1 MILLKVK
8 GTKSWLDP
16 QSNRSLAANL
26 SARLWQ
32 RCQGRRGVFLTLTY
46 RRDEYRDALDLYRLQ
61 SEQQHV
67 PLFLRKVSRFVGQS
81 FKGNWF
87 CKMEFQKGGWVHWHI
102 IVLGIDRIP
111 HADLTRLWGRGHVWI
126 HRLNERRVRYCCK
139 YVSKGAPVP
148 AWLYGERPKS
158 VKVVRV
164 SPGFWGDTPQ
174 APERPKPEPDPLD
187 EPRKRFPFWKTIGQR
202 IEESRRTV
210 VVRCAETGRVA
221 TCQADF
227 GTLLVRL
234 LERSCGVVGND
245 RGWVV
250 VDAGMADIE
259 GVLGSTAGDAGVR
272 PAAVA
277 AATPAASAAG
287 LHLKE
292 VHNRDAPGTIPV
304 IPGWLR
310 ALLEER
316 LTVDDAGRGAVA

>member
-16 QSNRSLAANL
+16 QSNRALASNL
-26 SARLWQ
+26 SRRLWE
-32 RCQGRRGVFLTLTY
+32 RCQGRRGVFVTLTY
-46 RRDEYRDALDLYRLQ
+46 RRDEYRDALDLYRVQ

-67 PLFLRKVSRFVGQS
+67 PLFLRKVARHTGRN

-102 IVLGIDRIP
+102 IILGIERIP
-111 HADLTRLWGRGHVWI
+111 HAELTAMWGKGHVWI

-148 AWLYGERPKS
+148 AWLYGEPAKS

-164 SPGFWGDTPQ
+164 SPGFWGESP
-174 APERPKPEPDPLD
+174 PRPKPEPDPLD
-187 EPRKRFPFWKTIGQR
+187 EPRKRFPFWRSIGDK
-202 IEESRRTV
+202 IEASRRTV
-210 VVRCAETGRVA
+210 VVRDTETGRAA

-250 VDAGMADIE
+250 VDGTMADVE
-259 GVLGSTAGDAGVR
+259 GVLT
-272 PAAVA
+272 
-277 AATPAASAAG
+277 AASANAPHRLERSEAGAERIAAEGG

-292 VHNRDAPGTIPV
+292 VRNPDATSD

-310 ALLEER
+310 ALLAER
-316 LTVDDAGRGAVA
+316 LDWQDAGRGVA

>member
-26 SARLWQ
+26 SRRLWE
-32 RCQGRRGVFLTLTY
+32 RCQGRRGVFVTLTY
-46 RRDEYRDALDLYRLQ
+46 RRDEYNDALDLYRVQ

-67 PLFLRKVSRFVGQS
+67 PLFLRKVSRHVGQS
-81 FKGNWF
+81 LKGQWF

-102 IVLGIDRIP
+102 IILGIVRIP
-111 HADLTRLWGRGHVWI
+111 HAELASMWGRGHVWI

-148 AWLYGERPKS
+148 AWLYGEPAKS

-164 SPGFWGDTPQ
+164 SPGFWGESEP
-174 APERPKPEPDPLD
+174 RPPREPDPLD
-187 EPRKRFPFWKTIGQR
+187 EPRKRFPFWRSIGDK
-202 IEESRRTV
+202 IEASRRTV
-210 VVRCAETGRVA
+210 VIRDAETGRAA

-227 GTLLVRL
+227 GTLLVKL

-250 VDAGMADIE
+250 VDASMNDVE
-259 GVLGSTAGDAGVR
+259 QVLAS
-272 PAAVA
+272 AVA
-277 AATPAASAAG
+277 NAPHRPSCSEAGAERIAAEGG

-292 VHNRDAPGTIPV
+292 VRNPDATSD

-316 LTVDDAGRGAVA
+316 LSCDDAGRGVA

>member
-16 QSNRSLAANL
+16 HSNRALASNL
-26 SARLWQ
+26 SHRLWE

-46 RRDEYRDALDLYRLQ
+46 RRDEYRDALDLYRVQ

-81 FKGNWF
+81 FRGNWF

-102 IVLGIDRIP
+102 IILGIERIP
-111 HADLTRLWGRGHVWI
+111 HAELTRLWGRGHVWI

-164 SPGFWGDTPQ
+164 SPGFWGESE
-174 APERPKPEPDPLD
+174 ARPKPEPDPSD
-187 EPRKRFPFWKTIGQR
+187 EPRKRFPFYRTIGQR

-210 VVRCAETGRVA
+210 VIRDADTGRVA

-259 GVLGSTAGDAGVR
+259 GVLGATADDAGDR
-272 PAAVA
+272 PSASGA
-277 AATPAASAAG
+277 AAAPAASAAG

-292 VHNRDAPGTIPV
+292 VRNPDATSD

-310 ALLEER
+310 ALLEEAYSHE
-316 LTVDDAGRGAVA
+316 DIGRGVA